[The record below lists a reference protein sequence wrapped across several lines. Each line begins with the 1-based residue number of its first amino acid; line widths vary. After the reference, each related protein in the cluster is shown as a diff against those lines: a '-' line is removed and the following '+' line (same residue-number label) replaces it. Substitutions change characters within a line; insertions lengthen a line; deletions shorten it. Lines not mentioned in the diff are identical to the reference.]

1 MIGMPSR
8 YQERRAESRAAIRA
22 QIIGAARA
30 LVIEHGMPQV
40 SMSAVAKAAGISRQT
55 LYNHFEDLEQIM
67 LAGVETAIEEAES
80 TMAEALAEAPDSSTA
95 LDRFVWGSVLGMAED
110 ELALGA
116 GGGMSHEATARA
128 MEILD
133 RFHSH
138 LNRILHEGVADGSFR
153 TDLDP
158 DATSELLFHMIG
170 SSRMLIAHG
179 RPAEEVASL
188 TADLIHA
195 AVRP

>member
-1 MIGMPSR
+1 MASL
-8 YQERRAESRAAIRA
+8 YQQRRAESRAAIRS
-22 QIIGAARA
+22 QIIGAARE
-30 LVIEHGMPQV
+30 LVIEQGMPNV

-55 LYNHFEDLEQIM
+55 LYNHFDDLEQIM
-67 LAGVETAIEEAES
+67 LAGVETAVEEAES
-80 TMAEALAEAPDSSTA
+80 HMTDALAEAPDSKTA
-95 LDRFVWGSVLGMAED
+95 LDWYVWGSVLGIAGD

-116 GGGMSHEATARA
+116 GGGMSHEAEARA

-153 TDLDP
+153 PDLDP

-179 RPAEEVASL
+179 RDPEEVARR
-188 TADLIHA
+188 TAELVAA
-195 AVRP
+195 AVRA